1 MSKDEK
7 SILRHKDTTTKYIV
21 LIACIAL
28 LFGLLIT
35 ALVVQ
40 NNNNGG
46 DIISIG
52 TDFMRYIVIAIMLL
66 IPLFLI
72 ILINISL
79 KQKNTFEGEDTT
91 VDVDFVKLDK
101 ETKEIPTDLYTHNRL
116 RRAQERKETNLYE
129 AVMFPDQVGF
139 VRDDIVVQ
147 DETETKKEVVEGD
160 SESRFC
166 MLTNIDKAQET
177 YEEPEFDNEITLKEL
192 CETFRNFACSKLRLF
207 YDITDIRRFIAGLSV
222 TKLLILQGMSGTGK
236 TSLPYAFGQFIKN
249 ETVIVPIQPMWKERT
264 DLIGY
269 YNEFTRKFNET
280 TLLRKMYEANCNR
293 QLYLT
298 VLDEMNIARIEYYF
312 AEFLSLL
319 EIPNPDGR
327 NLDVVSDIWA
337 NDPKLLKDGKLRL
350 PINMW
355 FIGTANNDDS
365 TFAISDK
372 VYDRAMVLNLD
383 KKAEVFEAPETPT
396 LQISVDHLYDLFAK
410 AQKEFDLSDRNLRRI
425 EKLDKYLI
433 STFHITF
440 GNRIMKQIR
449 AYVPVLVACGGT
461 ELEAL
466 DDILSRKVLRK
477 LESKNPVYVR
487 SQSEALCNFLDDL
500 FGQDKMVLCKET
512 IKNIEQNV

>member
-1 MSKDEK
+1 MKQ
-7 SILRHKDTTTKYIV
+7 RHSF
-21 LIACIAL
+21 A
-28 LFGLLIT
+28 
-35 ALVVQ
+35 
-40 NNNNGG
+40 
-46 DIISIG
+46 
-52 TDFMRYIVIAIMLL
+52 
-66 IPLFLI
+66 
-72 ILINISL
+72 
-79 KQKNTFEGEDTT
+79 
-91 VDVDFVKLDK
+91 VDMKKMEIDFVKMDK
-101 ETKEIPTDLYTHNRL
+101 EIKEIPNDLYMHERL
-116 RRAQERKETNLYE
+116 LRTQKRKDETIYE
-129 AVMFPDQVGF
+129 AVVFPDELGF
-139 VRDDIVVQ
+139 IKDDLVIPS
-147 DETETKKEVVEGD
+147 EPEEPKEVEEVT

-166 MLTNIDKAQET
+166 MLTNIDKAAET
-177 YEEPEFDNEITLKEL
+177 YVEPEFDNEISLKEL
-192 CETFRNFACSKLRLF
+192 CETFRNFACSRLKLY

-236 TSLPYAFGQFIKN
+236 TSLPYAFGEFLRN

-280 TLLRKMYEANCNR
+280 TLLRKMYEANTNR
-293 QLYLT
+293 QLYVT

-327 NLDVVSDIWA
+327 NLDVVSDVWS

-383 KKAEVFEAPETPT
+383 KKAEVFEAPETPN
-396 LQISVDHLYDLFAK
+396 LSISVDHLYGLFAK

-425 EKLDKYLI
+425 SKLDKYLI
-433 STFHITF
+433 DTFHITF

-512 IKNIEQNV
+512 IRNIEQNV

>member
-1 MSKDEK
+1 MNLNMLLSKALPSIMAVDLGKVLTSAGAIIVYVILVLVLVLVLVFIIMANDKRRVDDQEHLVKNKTEKDAEIVVDQISKLINKQVYRLETQIAILDEK
-7 SILRHKDTTTKYIV
+7 TEEILEKPNV
-21 LIACIAL
+21 
-28 LFGLLIT
+28 F
-35 ALVVQ
+35 
-40 NNNNGG
+40 
-46 DIISIG
+46 
-52 TDFMRYIVIAIMLL
+52 
-66 IPLFLI
+66 IPPMKGKSKFPIKNQKLQAQLDEASA
-72 ILINISL
+72 SL
-79 KQKNTFEGEDTT
+79 EEGE
-91 VDVDFVKLDK
+91 
-101 ETKEIPTDLYTHNRL
+101 
-116 RRAQERKETNLYE
+116 E
-129 AVMFPDQVGF
+129 ATQ
-139 VRDDIVVQ
+139 
-147 DETETKKEVVEGD
+147 TET
-160 SESRFC
+160 ESRFC
-166 MLTNIDKAQET
+166 MLTNIDKAAET
-177 YEEPEFDNEITLKEL
+177 YVEPEYNNEITLKEL
-192 CETFRNFACSKLRLF
+192 CDTFRNFACSKLKLY
-207 YDITDIRRFIAGLSV
+207 YDITDIRRFIGGLAV
-222 TKLLILQGMSGTGK
+222 TKLIILQGMSGTGK
-236 TSLPYAFGQFIKN
+236 TSLAYAFGEFIKN

-293 QLYLT
+293 QLYIT

-327 NLDVVSDIWA
+327 NLDVVSDIWP

-383 KKAEVFEAPETPT
+383 KKADVFEAEDTPT
-396 LQISVDHLYDLFAK
+396 LNISVDHLYDLFAK

-433 STFHITF
+433 DTFHITF
-440 GNRIMKQIR
+440 GNRIMKQIK

-487 SQSEALCNFLDDL
+487 AHSEALCNFLDDL

>member
-1 MSKDEK
+1 MNLNMLLSKAFPSIMAVDLGKVLTSAEAIIVYVVLVLILILVLVFIIMTNEKRRIDDEEEVVRNKTEKDAEIVVNKLTKVIDKKVNALEVKIATSDEK
-7 SILRHKDTTTKYIV
+7 IDAILEKPSVVVAPGKNGKNRFPVKNEKLQAQLEEAPSDT
-21 LIACIAL
+21 
-28 LFGLLIT
+28 
-35 ALVVQ
+35 
-40 NNNNGG
+40 
-46 DIISIG
+46 
-52 TDFMRYIVIAIMLL
+52 
-66 IPLFLI
+66 
-72 ILINISL
+72 
-79 KQKNTFEGEDTT
+79 
-91 VDVDFVKLDK
+91 
-101 ETKEIPTDLYTHNRL
+101 
-116 RRAQERKETNLYE
+116 
-129 AVMFPDQVGF
+129 
-139 VRDDIVVQ
+139 
-147 DETETKKEVVEGD
+147 KEVVEGD

-236 TSLPYAFGQFIKN
+236 TSLPYAFGEFIKN